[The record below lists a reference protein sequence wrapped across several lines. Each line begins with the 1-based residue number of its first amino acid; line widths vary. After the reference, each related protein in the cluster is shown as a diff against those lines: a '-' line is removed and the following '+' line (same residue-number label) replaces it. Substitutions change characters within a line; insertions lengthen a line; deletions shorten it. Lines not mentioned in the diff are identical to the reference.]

1 MRIKSAISGKVFFTG
16 ILAVLLLAS
25 CASVKVERTESD
37 EVIDLSGRWNDT
49 DSRLVAEEMV
59 KDSLSRPWIMN
70 FVGKNGQNPVV
81 IVGAVRNKSSEHIA
95 TEVFT
100 KDIERELINSGR
112 VRFVAAKDERA
123 DVRAEKKEQ
132 QIFAT
137 PETAK
142 ALAAETGADFMMQ
155 GQINSVTD
163 AIEGKKVVLYQVDLE
178 LVNLESTEKVWIGSK
193 EVKKFIKKSKAG
205 W

>member
-1 MRIKSAISGKVFFTG
+1 MKIKSANTGKILIIG

-70 FVGKNGQNPVV
+70 FLSRNGQNPVV
-81 IVGAVRNKSSEHIA
+81 IVGTVRNKSSEHIA

-112 VRFVAAKDERA
+112 VRFVAAKGERA
-123 DVRAEKKEQ
+123 DVREEKKEQ

-155 GQINSVTD
+155 GQINSITD